1 MEKSIPPKIFYLYN
15 PYGEMRDEGMVDCIV
30 TFQPENKSVQVKSGE
45 TIMNAAIDAGVFIN
59 SVCGGLGKCGKCKV
73 QVKGKVSAK
82 DSELLSKEEKENN
95 FYLACETVVAS
106 DVDIYIPE
114 ISRAARHQILVKS
127 KETRIEH
134 LVPITRKLRLT
145 LPAPSLE
152 DNISDLER
160 IKKGLAEHNILTART
175 GVDMLRKVAKILR
188 DNYWDVGVTVS
199 EIDGEYEIIYI
210 DSKETTNKHFGL
222 AIDIGTT
229 TVVVSL
235 IDLNSGETIAT
246 KSNYN
251 KQIVCGEDVL
261 ARINFAE
268 EEGGLTKLNKLIIET
283 INFLIEELTLDD
295 EVCRRGI
302 KYGTCKEDITS
313 VVAAGNTTMSH
324 LFLSMNPQHIRLE
337 PYIPTASLI
346 PLLKAK
352 DLGLEVNPEATIFYM
367 PCRSSY
373 VGGDVTADILSSGLN
388 KKDELSLLI
397 DVGTNGEAVIGNKEW
412 LVSCSCSA
420 GPAFEGG
427 EVQHGMRAAIGAIEK
442 IALNVLPREKGVGMD
457 IKIFYKTIGDVKP
470 KGICGSG
477 LIDLLAE
484 MFLHG
489 IIDKSGNINDVL
501 SPRIRDGAEGK
512 EFVVVWAKET
522 SLGRDVIAQRRD
534 DGEIVMKEADG
545 KDIVIT
551 EADIKN
557 IIRTKGA
564 VYASCSVL
572 LKSLNHTFDD
582 LDKIYIAGGF
592 GNYIDLKNAILLG
605 LFPDVPLKK
614 YEFIGNGSLGGARLA
629 LLSKE
634 MREEAKRIYSMMTYI
649 ELSVNNMFYNEFTSA
664 LFLPHT
670 DMNLFPSVER
680 TLAKTQG

>member
-1 MEKSIPPKIFYLYN
+1 MA
-15 PYGEMRDEGMVDCIV
+15 DCIV
-30 TFQPENKSVQVKSGE
+30 TFQPDNKSIKVKKGE
-45 TIMNAAIDAGVFIN
+45 TIMNAAVDAGVFIN

-73 QVKGKVSAK
+73 QVKGKVKAR
-82 DSELLSKEEKENN
+82 DSELLSKDEKENN
-95 FYLACETVVAS
+95 FYLACESSVEG
-106 DVDIYIPE
+106 DIEVYIPE
-114 ISRAARHQILVKS
+114 ISRAAEHQILVKS
-127 KETRIEH
+127 KGVSIKKFLPMTKK
-134 LVPITRKLRLT
+134 VRLT

-160 IKKGLAEHNILTART
+160 IKKGLTEHNIDNLKI
-175 GVDMLRKVAKILR
+175 DLDLLRIAAKTLR
-188 DNYWDVGVTVS
+188 ENFWDVVVTTA
-199 EIDGEYEIIYI
+199 EIEGQNEIIYI

-235 IDLNSGETIAT
+235 IDLNNGETIAT

-261 ARINFAE
+261 ARINYAE
-268 EEGGLTKLNKLIIET
+268 EEGGLEKLNKLIVET
-283 INFLIEELTLDD
+283 INFLIEQLTLDD
-295 EVCRRGI
+295 ELCRRGI
-302 KYGTCKEDITS
+302 AYGTCKKEITS
-313 VVAAGNTTMSH
+313 IVTAGNTTMSH
-324 LFLSMNPQHIRLE
+324 LFLALDPQHIRLE
-337 PYIPTASLI
+337 PYIPTANLV
-346 PLLKAK
+346 PFMKAK
-352 DLGLEVNPEATIFYM
+352 DLGLEVNPEAPVYCM

-373 VGGDVTADILSSGLN
+373 VGGDITADILASGLN

-442 IALNVLPREKGVGMD
+442 LALNLLPQEGVKGKE
-457 IKIFYKTIGDVKP
+457 IKVFYKTIGDVKP

-489 IIDKSGNINDVL
+489 IIDKSGNINDIP
-501 SPRIRDGAEGK
+501 SSRIRDGAEGK
-512 EFVVVWAKET
+512 EFVIVWAEET
-522 SLGRDVIAQRRD
+522 SLGRDVIAQRRE
-534 DGEIVMKEADG
+534 DGEIIMKEADG

-572 LKSLNHTFDD
+572 LKSTNYTFDD
-582 LDKIYIAGGF
+582 LGKIYIAGGF
-592 GNYIDLKNAILLG
+592 GNYIDLKKAILLG
-605 LFPDVPLKK
+605 LFPDVPLEK

-629 LLSKE
+629 LLSKD
-634 MREEAKRIYSMMTYI
+634 MIKEAERIYKMMTYI
-649 ELSVNNMFYNEFTSA
+649 ELSVSNMFYDEFTSA

-670 DMNLFPSVER
+670 DINLFPSVADSL
-680 TLAKTQG
+680 TKIQG

>member
-1 MEKSIPPKIFYLYN
+1 MA
-15 PYGEMRDEGMVDCIV
+15 DCIV
-30 TFQPENKSVQVKSGE
+30 TFQPENKSVKIKKGK
-45 TIMNAAIDAGVFIN
+45 TIMNAAVDAGVFIN

-73 QVKGKVSAK
+73 QVKGEVSAR

-95 FYLACETVVAS
+95 FYLACESSVEG
-106 DVDIYIPE
+106 DVEVYIPE
-114 ISRAARHQILVKS
+114 ISRAAKHQILVKS
-127 KETRIEH
+127 KEISIEE
-134 LVPITRKLRLT
+134 LTPMTTKVRLT

-160 IKKGLAEHNILTART
+160 IKKGLVEQKILNARP
-175 GVDMLRKVAKILR
+175 GIYLLRNVPKILR
-188 DNYWDVGVTVS
+188 DNYWDVAVTVFDMDGQS
-199 EIDGEYEIIYI
+199 EIVYI
-210 DSKETTNKHFGL
+210 DSKETSNKHFGL

-235 IDLNSGETIAT
+235 LDLNSGETIAT

-283 INFLIEELTLDD
+283 INFLIEQLTLDD
-295 EVCRRGI
+295 EICRRGI
-302 KYGTCKEDITS
+302 EYGTCKEDITS
-313 VVAAGNTTMSH
+313 IVAAGNTTMSH
-324 LFLSMNPQHIRLE
+324 LFLTLDPEHIRLE
-337 PYIPTASLI
+337 PYIPTANLI
-346 PLLKAK
+346 PISKAK
-352 DLGLEVNPEATIFYM
+352 DLGLEVNPEAPVFCM

-373 VGGDVTADILSSGLN
+373 VGGDITADILASGLN

-427 EVQHGMRAAIGAIEK
+427 EVQHGMRAAIGAIEN
-442 IALNVLPREKGVGMD
+442 IALNVQPRESGVGKD
-457 IKIFYKTIGDVKP
+457 IKVFYKTIGDVKP

-484 MFLHG
+484 LFLHG
-489 IIDKSGNINDVL
+489 IIDKSGNINDVI

-512 EFVVVWAKET
+512 EFVVVWAEET
-522 SLGRDVIAQRRD
+522 SLGRDVIAQRKE

-545 KDIVIT
+545 KDIVVT

-572 LKSLNHTFDD
+572 LKSTNHSFDD

-592 GNYIDLKNAILLG
+592 GNYIDLKKAILLG
-605 LFPDVPLKK
+605 LFPDVPLEK

-629 LLSKE
+629 LLSRKK
-634 MREEAKRIYSMMTYI
+634 REEAEKIYRMMTYI
-649 ELSVNNMFYNEFTSA
+649 ELSVNNLFYNEFTSA

-670 DMNLFPSVER
+670 DINLFPSVAQ
-680 TLAKTQG
+680 TLAKIQG

>member
-1 MEKSIPPKIFYLYN
+1 MADY
-15 PYGEMRDEGMVDCIV
+15 IV
-30 TFQPENKSVQVKSGE
+30 TFQPDNKSIKVKKGE
-45 TIMNAAIDAGVFIN
+45 TIMNAAINAGVFIN

-73 QVKGKVSAK
+73 QVKGKVNAG
-82 DSELLSKEEKENN
+82 DSELLSKEEKEDN
-95 FYLACETVVAS
+95 FYLACEAIIEGDAEV
-106 DVDIYIPE
+106 YIPE
-114 ISRAARHQILVKS
+114 VSRAAKHQILVKS
-127 KETRIEH
+127 KGISIEE
-134 LVPITRKLRLT
+134 LSPMTKKLRLT
-145 LPAPSLE
+145 LPVPSLE

-160 IKKGLAEHNILTART
+160 IKKGLAEQNIENPKIDLDLLRTA
-175 GVDMLRKVAKILR
+175 AKTLR
-188 DNYWDVGVTVS
+188 DNLWDVVVTTS
-199 EIDGEYEIIYI
+199 DIDGQNKIVYI

-235 IDLNSGETIAT
+235 IDLNSGEMIAT

-261 ARINFAE
+261 ARINYAE
-268 EEGGLTKLNKLIIET
+268 EEGGLEKLNKLIVET
-283 INFLIEELTLDD
+283 INFLIEQLTLDD
-295 EVCRRGI
+295 ELCRRGI
-302 KYGTCKEDITS
+302 AYGTCKEDITS
-313 VVAAGNTTMSH
+313 VVTAGNTTMSH
-324 LFLSMNPQHIRLE
+324 LFLTLDPQHIRLE

-346 PLLKAK
+346 PFMKAK
-352 DLGLEVNPEATIFYM
+352 DFGLEVNSEAPVYCM

-373 VGGDVTADILSSGLN
+373 VGGDITADILASGLD

-412 LVSCSCSA
+412 LISCSCSA

-442 IALNVLPREKGVGMD
+442 IALNVLPQEGGEEKD
-457 IKIFYKTIGDVKP
+457 IKVFYRTIGDVKP

-484 MFLHG
+484 LFING
-489 IIDKSGNINDVL
+489 IIDKSGNINDVP

-512 EFVVVWAKET
+512 EFVVVWAEET
-522 SLGRDVIAQRRD
+522 SLGRDVIAQRRE

-572 LKSLNHTFDD
+572 LKSTNHTFND

-592 GNYIDLKNAILLG
+592 GNYIDLKKAILLG
-605 LFPDVPLKK
+605 LFPDVPLDK

-629 LLSKE
+629 LLSQDMRKE
-634 MREEAKRIYSMMTYI
+634 AERIYKMMTYI

-670 DMNLFPSVER
+670 DINLFPSVADS
-680 TLAKTQG
+680 LAKIQE

>member
-1 MEKSIPPKIFYLYN
+1 MADY
-15 PYGEMRDEGMVDCIV
+15 IV
-30 TFQPENKSVQVKSGE
+30 TFQPDNKSIKVKKGQ
-45 TIMNAAIDAGVFIN
+45 TLMQAAIEAGVFIN

-73 QVKGKVSAK
+73 QVKGKVSAP
-82 DSELLSKEEKENN
+82 DSELISKEEKDNN
-95 FYLACETVVAS
+95 ICLACESTVEG
-106 DVDIYIPE
+106 DVEVYIPE
-114 ISRAARHQILVKS
+114 VSRAAKHQILAKV
-127 KETRIEH
+127 KETEVEK
-134 LVPITRKLRLT
+134 LGPITGKLRLT
-145 LPAPSLE
+145 LPVPSLE

-160 IKKGLAEHNILTART
+160 IKKGLAEQNIANARI
-175 GVDMLRKVAKILR
+175 GVDMLRNLAKTLR
-188 DNYWDVGVTVS
+188 GNLWDVGVTIS
-199 EIDGEYEIIYI
+199 EIDSQNEIINI
-210 DSKETTNKHFGL
+210 DSKETVNKHFGL

-235 IDLNSGETIAT
+235 IDLNTGETIST

-261 ARINFAE
+261 ARINYAE
-268 EEGGLTKLNKLIIET
+268 EEGGLSRLNKLIIET

-295 EVCRRGI
+295 ELCRRGI
-302 KYGTCKEDITS
+302 AYGTCKEDITS

-324 LFLSMNPQHIRLE
+324 LFLSLDPEHIRLE

-346 PLLKAK
+346 PILKAR
-352 DLGLEVNPEATIFYM
+352 DLELEVNPEAAVYCM

-373 VGGDVTADILSSGLN
+373 VGGDITADILASGLS
-388 KKDELSLLI
+388 KKSKMSLLI
-397 DVGTNGEAVIGNKEW
+397 DVGTNGEAVIGNKDW

-442 IALNVLPREKGVGMD
+442 IALTVLPREEGEGKD
-457 IKIFYKTIGDVKP
+457 IKVFYKTIGDVKP

-484 MFLHG
+484 LFMHG
-489 IIDKSGNINDVL
+489 IIDKGGNMEDIP
-501 SPRIRDGAEGK
+501 SPRIRHGAEGK
-512 EFVVVWAKET
+512 EFVVAWAEET
-522 SLGRDVIAQRRD
+522 SLGRDVIAHRRE
-534 DGEIVMKEADG
+534 DGEIVLKESEG
-545 KDIVIT
+545 KDIIIT

-557 IIRTKGA
+557 ILRTKAA

-572 LKSLNHTFDD
+572 LKSMNHTFDD

-592 GNYIDLKNAILLG
+592 GNYIDLKKAILLG
-605 LFPDVPLKK
+605 LFPDVPLER
-614 YEFIGNGSLGGARLA
+614 YEFIGNGALGGARLA

-634 MREEAKRIYSMMTYI
+634 MRGEAERIYRMMTYI

-670 DMNLFPSVER
+670 DMNLFPSVAEALNKVR
-680 TLAKTQG
+680 G

>member
-1 MEKSIPPKIFYLYN
+1 MA
-15 PYGEMRDEGMVDCIV
+15 DCIV
-30 TFQPENKSVQVKSGE
+30 TFQPENKSIKIKKGQ
-45 TIMNAAIDAGVFIN
+45 TIMNAAVDAGVFIN

-73 QVKGKVSAK
+73 QVKGEVSAR

-95 FYLACETVVAS
+95 FYLACESSVEG
-106 DVDIYIPE
+106 DVEVYIPE
-114 ISRAARHQILVKS
+114 ISRAAKHQILVKS
-127 KETRIEH
+127 KGVGIEE
-134 LVPITRKLRLT
+134 LTPMTTKVRLT

-160 IKKGLAEHNILTART
+160 INKGLAEQKILNARP
-175 GVDMLRKVAKILR
+175 GIHLLRNVPKILR
-188 DNYWDVGVTVS
+188 DNYWDVAVTVFDMDGLS
-199 EIDGEYEIIYI
+199 EIVYI
-210 DSKETTNKHFGL
+210 DSKETSNKHFGL

-268 EEGGLTKLNKLIIET
+268 EEGGLNKLNKLIIET
-283 INFLIEELTLDD
+283 INFLIEQLTLDD
-295 EVCRRGI
+295 ELCRRGVE
-302 KYGTCKEDITS
+302 YGTCKEDITS
-313 VVAAGNTTMSH
+313 IVAAGNTTMSH
-324 LFLSMNPQHIRLE
+324 LFLTLDPEHIRLE
-337 PYIPTASLI
+337 PYIPTANII
-346 PLLKAK
+346 PISKAK
-352 DLGLEVNPEATIFYM
+352 DLGLEVNPEAPIYCM

-373 VGGDVTADILSSGLN
+373 VGGDITADILASGLN
-388 KKDELSLLI
+388 KKNELSLLI

-442 IALNVLPREKGVGMD
+442 IALNVQPRESSVGKD
-457 IKIFYKTIGDVKP
+457 IKVFYKTIGDVKP

-484 MFLHG
+484 LFLHG
-489 IIDKSGNINDVL
+489 IIDKSGNINDVI

-512 EFVVVWAKET
+512 EFVVVWAQET
-522 SLGRDVIAQRRD
+522 SLGRDVIAQRKE
-534 DGEIVMKEADG
+534 DGEIIMKEADG
-545 KDIVIT
+545 KDIVVT

-572 LKSLNHTFDD
+572 LKSTNHSFDD

-592 GNYIDLKNAILLG
+592 GNYIDLKKAILLG
-605 LFPDVPLKK
+605 LFPDVPLEK
-614 YEFIGNGSLGGARLA
+614 YEFIGNGALGGARLA
-629 LLSKE
+629 LLSRKK
-634 MREEAKRIYSMMTYI
+634 REEAEKIYRMMTYI
-649 ELSVNNMFYNEFTSA
+649 ELSVNNLFYNEFTSA

-670 DMNLFPSVER
+670 DINLFPSVAQ
-680 TLAKTQG
+680 TLAKIQD

>member
-1 MEKSIPPKIFYLYN
+1 
-15 PYGEMRDEGMVDCIV
+15 MVDCVV
-30 TFQPENKSVQVKSGE
+30 TFQPDNKTVKVKSGE
-45 TIMNAAIDAGVFIN
+45 NIINAAVDAGVFIN

-73 QVKGKVSAK
+73 QVKGEVKAS
-82 DSELLSKEEKENN
+82 DSELLSEEDKKNN
-95 FYLACETVVAS
+95 VFLACETAIEG
-106 DVDIYIPE
+106 DVEIFIPE
-114 ISRAARHQILVKS
+114 ASRAAKHQILVKS
-127 KETRIEH
+127 KEISIEE
-134 LVPITRKLRLT
+134 LTPMTQKIRLT
-145 LPAPSLE
+145 LQAPSLE
-152 DNISDLER
+152 DNLSDLER
-160 IKKGLAEHNILTART
+160 IKKGLAEHKILNTTIGLNILRNIAKT
-175 GVDMLRKVAKILR
+175 LRENV
-188 DNYWDVGVTVS
+188 WDVSVTLA
-199 EIDGEYEIIYI
+199 ETDDQNEIIYV

-235 IDLNSGETIAT
+235 IDLKNGETIST

-268 EEGGLTKLNKLIIET
+268 EEGGLSKLNKLIVET
-283 INFLIEELTLDD
+283 INFLIEQLTLDD
-295 EVCRRGI
+295 ELCRRGI
-302 KYGTCKEDITS
+302 AYGTCKEEITW

-324 LFLSMNPQHIRLE
+324 LFLSLDPQHIRLE
-337 PYIPTASLI
+337 PYIPTASLV
-346 PLLKAK
+346 PAMKAR
-352 DLGLEVNPEATIFYM
+352 DLGLEVNPGAPVFIM

-373 VGGDVTADILSSGLN
+373 VGGDITADILASGMN
-388 KKDELSLLI
+388 KKDELGLLI
-397 DVGTNGEAVIGNKEW
+397 DVGTNGEAVVGNKEW

-427 EVQHGMRAAIGAIEK
+427 EVQHGMRASIGAIEK
-442 IALNVLPREKGVGMD
+442 IALNMLPSGNGKD
-457 IKIFYKTIGDVKP
+457 IKVFYKTIGDVKP

-484 MFLHG
+484 MFVHG
-489 IIDKSGNINDVL
+489 IIDKSGNINDIN

-512 EFVVVWAKET
+512 EFVVAWAEET
-522 SLGRDVIAQRRD
+522 SLGRDVIAQRKE
-534 DGEIVMKEADG
+534 DGEIVMKESKG
-545 KDIVIT
+545 KDIVVT

-592 GNYIDLKNAILLG
+592 GNYIDLKKAILLG
-605 LFPDVPLKK
+605 LFPDVPLEK
-614 YEFIGNGSLGGARLA
+614 YEFIGNGALGGARMA
-629 LLSKE
+629 LLSRK
-634 MREEAKRIYSMMTYI
+634 MREEAERIYTMMTYI

-670 DMNLFPSVER
+670 DINLFPSVAD
-680 TLAKTQG
+680 TLAKIQE